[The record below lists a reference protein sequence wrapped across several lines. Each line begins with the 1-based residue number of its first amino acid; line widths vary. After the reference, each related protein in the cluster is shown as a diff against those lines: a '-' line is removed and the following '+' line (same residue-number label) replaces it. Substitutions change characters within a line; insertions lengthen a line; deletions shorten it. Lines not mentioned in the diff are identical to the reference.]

1 MFQKPQMSTKL
12 TRRGYTVR
20 KDELTTTQ
28 IETIRNDLFVI
39 PVNPVRDK
47 LLRERKRWDPNAADV
62 ADDGFKVYRENAA
75 KFYLPKFYGVSMF
88 GRAAKDELQNLGTPI
103 DLLFHGSLRAPQ
115 LEVANKT
122 IQHLHTCGGGLLQ
135 LRCGFGKTI
144 IALYLI
150 TQLKVKALILV
161 HKEFL
166 MNQWKERI
174 EQFLPDASVGTL
186 QAKVMDVD
194 GRDIVIGMLQSV
206 SVGKYPEAIYN
217 DFGICCF
224 DECHHLGAAVFSK
237 SLDVTR
243 TKFMLGLSATPNR
256 KDGLRKVFD
265 WHLGEVI
272 CKVEAKVTQHV
283 YVRTEEFNDPDV
295 HVGPNGAIIMKIKGR
310 STIFE
315 EKPTFR
321 SKLLTYLVES
331 VPRLTAI
338 VNLIMEYVSDSSRRI
353 LVLSERRKH
362 LEAIGLLLEKANV
375 EHGYYWGGVKQAD
388 LDAAAKKQ
396 VLLGTFH
403 MASEGMDVDALNTV
417 VLASPKSDIQQAV
430 GRILRRTD
438 HNVVP
443 TVIDFVD
450 ASFPCLKRLLR
461 IRKTFYEK
469 SGFSYSAVKEAHA
482 ETDARCDAIED
493 APSSS
498 NTQRGFLMFRS

>member
-1 MFQKPQMSTKL
+1 MFVPSQQMSNKL

-20 KDELTTTQ
+20 KDELTSAQ

-47 LLRERKRWDPNAADV
+47 LLRERKRWDPNAADPE
-62 ADDGFKVYRENAA
+62 DDGFKVYRENAA
-75 KFYLPKFYGVSMF
+75 KLYLPKFYGVSMF
-88 GRAAKDELQNLGTPI
+88 GPAVKDELQTLGTPI

-122 IQHLHTCGGGLLQ
+122 INHLHTHGGGLLQ

-144 IALYLI
+144 IALYLL
-150 TQLKVKALILV
+150 TRLKVKALILV

-174 EQFLPDASVGTL
+174 AQFLPDASVGTL
-186 QAKVMDVD
+186 QSKVMDVD

-206 SVGKYPEAIYN
+206 AVGKYPEAIYD

-243 TKFMLGLSATPNR
+243 TKFMLGLSATPDR

-265 WHLGEVI
+265 WQLGEVI
-272 CKVEAKVTQHV
+272 CKIEAKVTQHV

-295 HVGPNGAIIMKIKGR
+295 HVGPNGTIIMNIKGR

-331 VPRLTAI
+331 TPRLHATAGI
-338 VNLIMEYVSDSSRRI
+338 IMEYVSDPSRRI

-362 LEAIGLLLEKANV
+362 LEAIGVLLKKANV
-375 EHGYYWGGVKQAD
+375 EHGYYWGGVKQSE

-403 MASEGMDVDALNTV
+403 MASEGMDVEALNTV

-450 ASFPCLKRLLR
+450 ASFPSLKRQLH
-461 IRKTFYEK
+461 IRKKFYKK
-469 SGFSYSAVKEAHA
+469 SGFSYSPVQEVHADKE
-482 ETDARCDAIED
+482 TQSDSINDA
-493 APSSS
+493 SS
-498 NTQRGFLMFRS
+498 NTKGGTFMFRS